1 MAGEIISE
9 HRARSNRNGGRD
21 HLGFA
26 GDFPRN
32 PQLGRCGY
40 RREAMGGVIPGA
52 RSARDRCSFLAA
64 IPRASIPPDHV
75 KLTSI
80 RVDPEYVTVL

>member
-1 MAGEIISE
+1 
-9 HRARSNRNGGRD
+9 
-21 HLGFA
+21 
-26 GDFPRN
+26 
-32 PQLGRCGY
+32 
-40 RREAMGGVIPGA
+40 MGGVIPGA